1 MTNILLFMAAAGAM
15 APVATGPIRIDGAG
29 LSNAELVTTGTASIG
44 QLAVT
49 IGGGRVTLAPAK
61 QKALNT
67 YLSGKP
73 LTLLV
78 SITDNGSED
87 TTAMVFGT
95 LRLMEKDKGWYLV
108 NNPVGEW
115 HQVDLGKVVKGT
127 PLKFALVAQEG
138 SAHIWKEGK
147 DVGNFTFKPDA
158 EQVLTLGS
166 PEGEANAF
174 RGEIQTFD
182 VTPKLLSAELMA
194 KRLDPNA
201 VTDTP
206 ATNPTTSPTSPAD
219 PPTTNTTETKSTT
232 VQATLVD
239 LSEVPDPQS
248 ILPYRHALIVQE
260 YKISKVTNGN
270 IKDVTAGSTIRVARW
285 GIVAGKK
292 TPIADQKKGEILTL
306 TLEKMSDHPTLDH
319 QYTVDTLPGN
329 YTAPYLL
336 DMSMTAPGG

>member
-15 APVATGPIRIDGAG
+15 TPVATGPIKIDGAG
-29 LSNAELVTTGTASIG
+29 LTNAELVTTGTASVAP
-44 QLAVT
+44 LTVT
-49 IGGGRVTLAPAK
+49 IGGGRVTLTPAK

-67 YLSGKP
+67 YLTGKP
-73 LTLLV
+73 LTMLV

-108 NNPVGEW
+108 NNPTGEW

-127 PLKFALVAQEG
+127 PLKFALVGQDG
-138 SAHIWKEGK
+138 TAHIWKDGK

-166 PEGEANAF
+166 PEGEPNTF

-182 VTPKLLSAELMA
+182 VAPKILPADVMA

-201 VTDTP
+201 VTETPATNP
-206 ATNPTTSPTSPAD
+206 ATNPTTPTN
-219 PPTTNTTETKSTT
+219 PPTTNVTETKSTT

-239 LSEVPDPQS
+239 LTEVPDPQS

-260 YKISKVTNGN
+260 YKISKVTSGT
-270 IKDVTAGSTIRVARW
+270 IKDVAVGSIIRVARW
-285 GIVAGKK
+285 GVVGSKK
-292 TPIADQKKGEILTL
+292 TPIADQKKGDVLTL

-319 QYTVDTLPGN
+319 QYTVDTLPSN